1 MNKLKIP
8 SYVLEELEAVFPE
21 QVGTTDTAE
30 LLVNSG
36 KRMVIH
42 YLRDRIKR
50 QETRVHE
57 RELGV

>member
-1 MNKLKIP
+1 MNKPKIP
-8 SYVLEELEAVFPE
+8 SYVLEELEAAFPE

-57 RELGV
+57 RELSI

>member
-1 MNKLKIP
+1 MNKPKIP
-8 SYVLEELEAVFPE
+8 IYVLEELEAVFPE

-50 QETRVHE
+50 QETRAHE
-57 RELGV
+57 RELSI

>member
-50 QETRVHE
+50 QETRVYE
-57 RELGV
+57 RELGS

>member
-1 MNKLKIP
+1 MNKPKIP

-21 QVGTTDTAE
+21 QVGTTDTTE

-57 RELGV
+57 RELSI

>member
-1 MNKLKIP
+1 MNKPKIP
-8 SYVLEELEAVFPE
+8 SYVLEELEAVVPE

-57 RELGV
+57 RELSI

>member
-36 KRMVIH
+36 TRMVIH
-42 YLRDRIKR
+42 YLRVRIKR

-57 RELGV
+57 RELSI